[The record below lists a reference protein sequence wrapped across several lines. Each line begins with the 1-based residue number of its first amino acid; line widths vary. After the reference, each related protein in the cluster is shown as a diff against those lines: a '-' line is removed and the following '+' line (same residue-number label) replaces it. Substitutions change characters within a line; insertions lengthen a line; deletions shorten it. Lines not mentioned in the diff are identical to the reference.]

1 MNIVYAEGLTVK
13 SSPIDGRGCYATR
26 HFPKSRKI
34 AEYIGERISRREIAR
49 RLRGKRRIHICAIDS
64 YWAIDGS
71 VGGNCTQF
79 INHSCQ
85 PNCSIRIVH
94 GHILFYALRDIRP
107 GEELVVD
114 YEISYHSDRKACQC
128 GAPECRGRINLPG

>member
-13 SSPIDGRGCYATR
+13 SSPIDGRGCYATK
-26 HFPKSRKI
+26 HFTKGRKI
-34 AEYIGERISRREIAR
+34 AEYVGERISRHEIAR
-49 RLRGKRRIHICAIDS
+49 RLRGKRRIHICAINS

-71 VGGNCTQF
+71 IGGNGTQF

-85 PNCSIRIVH
+85 PNCSIRIVA
-94 GHILFYALRDIRP
+94 GRILFFALRDIKP

-114 YEISYHSDRKACQC
+114 YEISYHSDRKACRC
-128 GAPECRGRINLPG
+128 GAPECRGRINLT